1 MDSLGLLIDGF
12 AAAITPGHL
21 LWALIGVTIG
31 TAVGVLPGI
40 GPALTVALLLPIT
53 FRLDPASSLIL
64 FAGIYYGGMYGGS
77 TTSILLNV
85 PGESASMVTALEG
98 NKMARAGRAAA
109 ALATAAIGSFVAAT
123 IGTIAL
129 TFVAPA
135 VANFATSFGPPEYVA
150 LMAVAFVT
158 VSALLGR
165 SVLKG
170 AASLL
175 LGVAIGLIGIDAQ
188 TGQPRLT
195 FGVAP
200 LLDGIDVVI
209 VVVALFAL
217 GEAFAHVLSG
227 TGGTTVEPLRGRTVM
242 SREDWRRS
250 WPAWLRGTAFGF
262 PIGALPAGGAEVPTF
277 LSYATEK
284 RLSKHSEEFGHGA
297 IEGVAGPEAANNAAA
312 AGVLVPLLTIGLP
325 TSATAAVILVAF
337 QSYGLQPGPEL
348 FSESGPLVWTLIA
361 SLYIGNVML
370 LVLNLPLAKVWARL
384 LTIPAYGIYA
394 GVLVFAMLGT
404 FAAGGTTIDLFIL
417 IGLGL
422 LGLLMREA
430 DIPVA
435 PAIVGLIL
443 GPLAEQQLRRALTLS
458 EGDPSILLSSPIT
471 YVLWAVVV
479 FALLGAFAAPLLRW
493 RRQEQSAATVS
504 R

>member
-1 MDSLGLLIDGF
+1 
-12 AAAITPGHL
+12 
-21 LWALIGVTIG
+21 
-31 TAVGVLPGI
+31 
-40 GPALTVALLLPIT
+40 
-53 FRLDPASSLIL
+53 
-64 FAGIYYGGMYGGS
+64 
-77 TTSILLNV
+77 
-85 PGESASMVTALEG
+85 
-98 NKMARAGRAAA
+98 
-109 ALATAAIGSFVAAT
+109 
-123 IGTIAL
+123 
-129 TFVAPA
+129 
-135 VANFATSFGPPEYVA
+135 
-150 LMAVAFVT
+150 MAVAFVT

-175 LGVAIGLIGIDAQ
+175 LGVTIGLIGIDAQ

-227 TGGTTVEPLRGRTVM
+227 TGGSTVEPLRGRTVM

-284 RLSKHSEEFGHGA
+284 RLSKHPEQFGHGA

-471 YVLWAVVV
+471 YVLWAVVGL
-479 FALLGAFAAPLLRW
+479 ALIGACAAPLLR
-493 RRQEQSAATVS
+493 RRRTEKLANDGII
-504 R
+504 